1 MNREYVARK
10 MDAEYFI
17 IKLDSKRE
25 NDFYNFCIYYF
36 TLYITGKK
44 KKKIAYIHEIYNI
57 NQVPF
62 SLKDLLNVKMP

>member
-36 TLYITGKK
+36 TLYITEKNILK
-44 KKKIAYIHEIYNI
+44 NLHIYMKYTI
-57 NQVPF
+57 LIKYHF
-62 SLKDLLNVKMP
+62 HWKTY